1 MTLTNSTAQAA
12 PPRVIA
18 ALHLPDPVRQPG
30 LSMAYLEDYVL
41 ANAAVFAAAGI
52 PAIKL
57 QDQTRSAGPATP
69 LAIATMAA
77 LGRLLRAAHPE
88 ITLGIILQAHDA
100 IGPLV
105 VARASGASFVRL
117 KVFVGSVN
125 GAEGPKHGLAVLA
138 RACRAEIGASDVAI
152 HADVHDR
159 TTLPADGASLEQ
171 SAQWAVAMGADSLVI
186 TGSSFADSLDRIR
199 RVRAAGVA
207 APVLLGG
214 GVTASNAGAA
224 LAVADG
230 VVVSTALMLAEGDR
244 RGPVAWDV
252 DKCRRFMDATRV

>member
-1 MTLTNSTAQAA
+1 MPSAQSAT
-12 PPRVIA
+12 PRVIA

-41 ANAAVFAAAGI
+41 TNAAVFVRAGV

-57 QDQTRSAGPATP
+57 QDQTRCNGPASPAT
-69 LAIATMAA
+69 IATMAA
-77 LGRLLRAAHPE
+77 LGRLLRIEHPE

-100 IGPLV
+100 EGPLV

-117 KVFVGSVN
+117 KVYVGSAS
-125 GAEGPKHGLAVLA
+125 GAEGPKHGLAVAA
-138 RACRAEIGASDVAI
+138 RDCRVRIGADGVAI

-159 TTLPADGASLEQ
+159 TTIPIDGASLEQ
-171 SAQWAVAMGADSLVI
+171 SAQWAVSMGADSLVL

-214 GVTASNAGAA
+214 GVTAANVAEA
-224 LAVADG
+224 LASTDG
-230 VVVSTALMLAEGDR
+230 VVVSTALMLKDGAR
-244 RGPVAWDV
+244 RGPLLWDFEQ
-252 DKCRRFMDATRV
+252 CQRFMDAAGR